1 MTTKPMTT
9 NTSANK
15 TPGVHINGESRP
27 GTGATIELI
36 NPATGTAVDAI
47 ATASIADVSDATA
60 SAHAAQPAWGAL
72 TAGERARILLKLA
85 DAIEDDSETL
95 TALEVEETG
104 KPVAVFRD
112 GELPFAA
119 DNLRFFAGAG
129 RSLEGTGAGELSKG
143 YTSILT
149 RQPIGVIGSIA
160 PWNFPFIM
168 AIWKI
173 GPALATG
180 NSVVLKPAPATPRS
194 SIRLAELASQVGLP
208 AGVLN
213 VVSGGNEIGEALVT
227 DELTRMIS
235 LTGSTR
241 AGMAIMAAAA
251 PQVKRLHLE
260 LGGKAPAVVFDD
272 ADIAAM
278 ARAVTMGAT
287 YNTGQDCTAATRV
300 YVQRSRYADAIDAI
314 KETMQKITVGD
325 PTDPATDIGPLISTR
340 HRDRVHGFVTRATAD
355 GAELITGGE
364 IPTSTGSYY
373 PPTLLVGPKQDSEIV
388 QGEVFG
394 PVLTVIPFDD
404 ESQAITMANDSRYGL
419 ASSVWTNDMARAMRV
434 SQAIEAGVTWVN
446 DHLPIASEAPHGG
459 VKGSGFGKD
468 MGMHSLLEYTETH
481 HIMIKHSQ
489 PVEHDSFRP
498 A

>member
-1 MTTKPMTT
+1 MSVT
-9 NTSANK
+9 N
-15 TPGVHINGESRP
+15 GVHIAGITRP
-27 GTGATIELI
+27 GTGATIEII
-36 NPATGTAVDAI
+36 NPATSTVIDAVS
-47 ATASIADVSDATA
+47 TASINDVSEATA
-60 SAHAAQPAWGAL
+60 AAHHAQAEWAARTP
-72 TAGERARILLKLA
+72 GERARVLLQLA
-85 DAIEDDSETL
+85 DAIEADAETL
-95 TALEVEETG
+95 SRLEVEETG

-143 YTSILT
+143 YTSILM

-180 NSVVLKPAPATPRS
+180 NTVVLKPAPATPRS
-194 SIRLAELASQVGLP
+194 SIRLAELATEAGIP

-260 LGGKAPAVVFDD
+260 LGGKAPAVVFND

-278 ARAVTMGAT
+278 ARAVTLGAT

-300 YVQRSRYADAIDAI
+300 YVQRERYADAIDAI
-314 KETMQKITVGD
+314 KETMEQITVGD
-325 PTDPATDIGPLISTR
+325 PNNPTTDIGPLISTH

-364 IPTSTGSYY
+364 IPTNTGSYY
-373 PPTLLVGPKQDSEIV
+373 PPTLLAGPKQDSEIV

-394 PVLTVIPFDD
+394 PILAIIAFDD
-404 ESQAITMANDSRYGL
+404 ETQAITMANDSRYGL
-419 ASSVWTNDMARAMRV
+419 ASSVWTNDITRAMRV
-434 SQAIEAGVTWVN
+434 SPRIEAGVTWIN

-459 VKGSGFGKD
+459 IKGSGFGKD

-481 HIMIKHSQ
+481 HIMVKAAE
-489 PVEHDSFRP
+489 PVVHDSFRP